1 MEPERVVHRVG
12 SVCSFNH
19 IETGLMLSMGSR
31 QTELPRGCFIESVA
45 RRDGGRKAK
54 GSKFIGSEKLFRQ
67 IDQNEFLVLF
77 SGLIRERKRGKCF
90 QLLEQSRHFNREA
103 RPRVPPID
111 PIEPCH
117 VDPIFTE

>member
-1 MEPERVVHRVG
+1 
-12 SVCSFNH
+12 
-19 IETGLMLSMGSR
+19 MGSR

-90 QLLEQSRHFNREA
+90 QLSSSLGTLIERPGRACRRSIRLNRATSIQYSPNKASSDSPARIVRQSHSTMA
-103 RPRVPPID
+103 SLG
-111 PIEPCH
+111 
-117 VDPIFTE
+117 